1 MLRYSTL
8 SFLLIKQVYKAF
20 IMCNLYVSGTSFNL
34 LCYIAKKLCECNRV
48 LSSINI
54 LVNQSGRWRREP
66 LWMLGRLRNVRAVL
80 HIPWVCPALFWA
92 FPTWVRT
99 KDGLRGHESKL
110 QFMTEFI
117 EEPSWS
123 HWCHSFV
130 LKQASTR
137 SLVWWGHITAFHCYS
152 FTHIFVN
159 FVLKIFWLEHVL
171 DDCINYSLHENTF

>member
-80 HIPWVCPALFWA
+80 HIPWVCPALFGA

-130 LKQASTR
+130 CWNRLAQEVWSGGVISQPFIVIHLHTFSST
-137 SLVWWGHITAFHCYS
+137 L
-152 FTHIFVN
+152 
-159 FVLKIFWLEHVL
+159 FWKFS
-171 DDCINYSLHENTF
+171 D